1 LVKDLDSMKI
11 YRAITLGLMIL
22 LGVGL
27 VAVMTIQGV
36 STFDQASLLSLLA
49 VVAVALI
56 AGVAFSWRR
65 YFPRRR

>member
-1 LVKDLDSMKI
+1 
-11 YRAITLGLMIL
+11 
-22 LGVGL
+22 
-27 VAVMTIQGV
+27 VMTIQGV

>member
-1 LVKDLDSMKI
+1 VKI
-11 YRAITLGLMIL
+11 YRAVTLALMIL

-27 VAVMTIQGV
+27 VGVMTAYGV
-36 STFDQASLLSLLA
+36 ATFDQASLLSLLA
-49 VVAVALI
+49 VVAAALI